1 MVVFAMISYSVQIK
15 GSLHCFNETVKVY
28 QAAVRYLVDITFIH
42 YDEIKDLSSK
52 WAMTYIESLI
62 HTTAY
67 NPARYPKFDKLFYK
81 FPSYLRRAAITTAIG
96 KVSSYLSLV
105 KNWEED
111 GCRGKRPHM
120 NFNQEMMPCFYR
132 DNMFVEKDGVFKIK
146 VYHKRD
152 WIWMPIKL
160 RKTDLDYIRKNC
172 SGLKEH
178 APVLKKRHGGY
189 ALCFGYDYKNEKR
202 FVKDKDVSTVIGV
215 DLGLNSDAVCSVV
228 HRDGTVAGCAFID
241 HPVEKDRFY
250 TLLHKIRKCQ
260 SQGSRH
266 MNRLWA
272 YADNYNTASAKDTTR
287 RIVEYAVAQNAQ
299 VIVFENLT
307 GIKPKK
313 GASKAQKM
321 TLWRKRDI
329 QHRVEE
335 MAARC
340 GIRTSYICAWNTSQL
355 AFDGS
360 GKVNRGKECGYHT
373 NAVCEFQNGKI
384 YNADLSASK
393 NIAAR
398 YFTRVITKTLS
409 ASERLSCSAKV
420 PELDTRTKH
429 TLSTLISL
437 VAVRT
442 ALSCAN

>member
-1 MVVFAMISYSVQIK
+1 MISYSVQIK
-15 GSLHCFNETVKVY
+15 DSLHCFDETVKVY
-28 QAAVRYLVDITFIH
+28 RAAVRYLIDITFIH
-42 YDEIKDLSSK
+42 YDEIKDLPPNKAQRYMEILVHS
-52 WAMTYIESLI
+52 
-62 HTTAY
+62 TAGC
-67 NPARYPKFDKLFYK
+67 PARYPKFDRLFYK
-81 FPSYLRRAAITTAIG
+81 FPSYLRRSAITTVIG
-96 KVSSYLSLV
+96 KVSSYLSMV
-105 KNWEED
+105 KNWEKD
-111 GCRGKRPHM
+111 GRKGKRPHM
-120 NFNQEMMPCFYR
+120 NFNQNMMPCFYQ

-152 WIWMPIKL
+152 WIWMPIVL

-189 ALCFGYDYKNEKR
+189 SLCFGYDHKSEKR
-202 FVKDKDVSTVIGV
+202 FIKDKDVSTVIGV

-228 HRDGTVAGCAFID
+228 RRDGIVTGYAFID

-266 MNRLWA
+266 MNRLWV
-272 YADNYNTASAKDTTR
+272 YADNYNTAIVTDTAR

-335 MAARC
+335 MAARS

-360 GKVNRGKECGYHT
+360 GKVKRGKDCGYHT

-420 PELDTRTKH
+420 PELGTRTKH

-437 VAVRT
+437 AAVRT
-442 ALSCAN
+442 ASCCTN

>member
-1 MVVFAMISYSVQIK
+1 MISYDVQIK
-15 GSLHCFNETVKVY
+15 DSLHCFNETVKLY
-28 QAAVRYLVDITFIH
+28 RAAVKYLVNIVFLH
-42 YDEIKDLSSK
+42 YDETKDLASK
-52 WAMTYIESLI
+52 KAQRYIEILVHS
-62 HTTAY
+62 TAGC
-67 NPARYPKFDKLFYK
+67 PARYPRFDKLFYK

-96 KVSSYLSLV
+96 KVSSYLSMV
-105 KNWEED
+105 ENWEKD
-111 GCRGKRPHM
+111 GCLGKRPHM
-120 NFNQEMMPCFYR
+120 NYNQDMMPCFYR
-132 DNMFVEKDGVFKIK
+132 GNMFREKDGGFEIK
-146 VYHKRD
+146 VYHRRD

-160 RKTDLDYIRKNC
+160 RKTDLNYIRKNC
-172 SGLKEH
+172 TGFKEH

-189 ALCFGYDYKNEKR
+189 SLCFGYDFKNEKS
-202 FVKDKDVSTVIGV
+202 FVKDKDVSIALGV

-228 HRDGTVAGCAFID
+228 HRDGTVTGCAFID

-260 SQGSRH
+260 SQGSWH

-272 YADNYNTASAKDTTR
+272 YVENYNTAIAKDTAR
-287 RIVEYAVAQNAQ
+287 RIVEYAAAQNAQ

-307 GIKPKK
+307 SIKPKK
-313 GASKAQKM
+313 GARKAQKM

-329 QHRVEE
+329 QHRVEA
-335 MAARC
+335 MAARY

-360 GKVNRGKECGYHT
+360 GKVKRGKECGYHT
-373 NAVCEFQNGKI
+373 NAVCKFQNGKI

-398 YFTRVITKTLS
+398 YFTRVLIKALS

-420 PELDTRTKH
+420 PELDTRTRH

-437 VAVRT
+437 VAVSTTLR
-442 ALSCAN
+442 CAS